1 MVHTQM
7 PSSTARWGGPWRRH
21 FDKKMTLDKL
31 VHRTKD
37 REDADAGNAG
47 PSGKRNWR
55 HWGWVSKDK
64 SSKSRAEKNT
74 IMATWF
80 KGGEWRKQSEGEAN
94 EWILGL
100 ALPWTT
106 SIQRSSGLLSQQ
118 RGKSGKGWGEKASR
132 RRQRRRKEKTEGERR
147 EENRDEALHILQR
160 MFRHVWRSHEP
171 SKGYLSVPEYFSH
184 LPK

>member
-21 FDKKMTLDKL
+21 FDKKMILDKL

-37 REDADAGNAG
+37 REDADEGDPG

-64 SSKSRAEKNT
+64 SRAEENT
-74 IMATWF
+74 TMATWF

-94 EWILGL
+94 GWILGL

-118 RGKSGKGWGEKASR
+118 RGKAGKGWGEKASR
-132 RRQRRRKEKTEGERR
+132 RRQRRKEKTEGERR
-147 EENRDEALHILQR
+147 EEENREMRRKIEWGLTKIMCFFFL
-160 MFRHVWRSHEP
+160 F
-171 SKGYLSVPEYFSH
+171 FFFT
-184 LPK
+184 